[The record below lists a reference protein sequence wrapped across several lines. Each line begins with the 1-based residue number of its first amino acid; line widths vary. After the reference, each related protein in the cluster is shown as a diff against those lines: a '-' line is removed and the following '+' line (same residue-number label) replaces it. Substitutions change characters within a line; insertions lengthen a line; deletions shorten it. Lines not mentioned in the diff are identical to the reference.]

1 MRGVGAGSAILL
13 ALAAAA
19 WALGDSDSSLF
30 VEAGEDFPRRNREL
44 LQYEESIDDVEVRD
58 GDVQKEEEGR
68 PRESKYST
76 EPCTN
81 LQLFIFVVA

>member
-1 MRGVGAGSAILL
+1 MRGVGGGSALLL

-19 WALGDSDSSLF
+19 WALGDSSSF
-30 VEAGEDFPRRNREL
+30 VEAGEEFHRINREL
-44 LQYEESIDDVEVRD
+44 LQHEESSDDVEVRD
-58 GDVQKEEEGR
+58 GDGQKEEEVR

-81 LQLFIFVVA
+81 LQLFIFVVV